1 MREKYWY
8 YAKKIMRF
16 YPFSKPAHNFP
27 TGAAILDLQQILVSK
42 TVFSG
47 KSSQQTPSID

>member
-1 MREKYWY
+1 MREKYWWY
-8 YAKKIMRF
+8 VKKIMRF

-27 TGAAILDLQQILVSK
+27 TGAAILDLQQILISE

-47 KSSQQTPSID
+47 KPSQQTPSID